1 MDVRLVLQYFS
12 CLFVRQVSQS
22 FSRFDIHLRMFL
34 NRHTLSQ
41 SRETSFSASCLQ
53 LIKLSIHPSNVGME
67 PGSFTGERPCGC
79 AGLLTSKS
87 IFEVSMGAFLIA
99 ANSVILQEGVVLDGG
114 CRVRASQSYSVAS
127 SFWLP
132 QLLLLMH
139 QASFTYTTVD
149 FFGYLVVLWVYH
161 RLLYSGTLTTAEM
174 KAR

>member
-1 MDVRLVLQYFS
+1 
-12 CLFVRQVSQS
+12 
-22 FSRFDIHLRMFL
+22 
-34 NRHTLSQ
+34 
-41 SRETSFSASCLQ
+41 
-53 LIKLSIHPSNVGME
+53 
-67 PGSFTGERPCGC
+67 
-79 AGLLTSKS
+79 
-87 IFEVSMGAFLIA
+87 MGAFLIA